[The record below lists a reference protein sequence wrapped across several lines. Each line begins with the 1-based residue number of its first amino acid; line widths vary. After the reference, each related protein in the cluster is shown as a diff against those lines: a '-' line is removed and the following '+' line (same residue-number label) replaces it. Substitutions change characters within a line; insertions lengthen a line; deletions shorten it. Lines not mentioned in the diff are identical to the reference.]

1 MALYRSPGYQI
12 SFESIG
18 LLVQVKKFNTDF
30 QDGGQGGIL
39 GFPIRTILATFDLQV
54 NSIFGS
60 GEKVQNRIST
70 WLLGQPSWISDQN
83 KSGCFFCIYATLF
96 PTKFRVNWPF
106 SPGEEGQSR
115 FSRWLP
121 LRPSDF

>member
-39 GFPIRTILATFDLQV
+39 GFPIRTILANFDLQV

-83 KSGCFFCIYATLF
+83 KFGWFFYLRHAIPYQVSSQLAF
-96 PTKFRVNWPF
+96 
-106 SPGEEGQSR
+106 QSR
-115 FSRWLP
+115 RG
-121 LRPSDF
+121 RAK